1 MMKRR
6 GTFPVMPALVPPARP
21 KPLRRGEGPAI
32 HVFERA
38 RLQDVDARDKRGH
51 DELNVEI
58 LVLESSMQTPP
69 RRPASATRVVD
80 VLVPVALDQAYS
92 YRVPAELDLQ
102 PGDVVGVP
110 LGARE
115 VIGVVWADNPNPDP
129 RLHNRLKDI
138 AEKLDM
144 PRFREELRSLVDW
157 VASYTLA
164 PRGQVLRMTLRM
176 GEHLGPERVRLGVR
190 LVGAPPQRLTPAR
203 RRLLEILSDGLLH
216 GKSELAKEAGCSASV
231 IDGLVDEGTLAV
243 EHMPRAAPPPAPDP
257 TFAEPD
263 FSPDQ
268 RLAAERL
275 RQLVAGG
282 FEVALLDGVTGSG
295 KTEVYFEAVAEVLK
309 RGEQILIL
317 MPEIALT
324 GQFLD
329 RFAARFGAR
338 PLEWHSELT
347 PRTRARNYAAIASGE
362 APVVVGARSALFLP
376 YAKLGLLIV
385 DEEHD
390 QAYKQEDG
398 AHYHARDM
406 AVVRASIA
414 KIPIVLASATPSVET
429 EVNARKG
436 RYQRVPLPS
445 RFGGQHMPHIEAI
458 DLRQEGPGR
467 GRFIAPRLAEQIG
480 FAIERREQA
489 LLFLNRRGYAPLTL
503 CRACGH
509 RFACTICDAW
519 LVDHRFRQRLVC
531 HHCGFSM
538 PRPHLCPHC
547 GAEESLAAIGP
558 GVERLQEE
566 AAALF
571 PGART
576 MVLSSDLI
584 TSIEAMRSELNEIA
598 EGRVDI
604 IIGTQLVA
612 KGHNFPRLNLVGVID
627 ADLGL
632 GNGDPRAAE
641 RTFQLLNQV
650 IGRAG
655 RDQGRG
661 VGFLQTHQPEHPV
674 MKALVACDREAFY
687 ASEIDS
693 RERTGYPPFGR
704 LASLIISAG
713 DRPSAEGFARKL
725 ASAAPFDERIKV
737 LGPAEAPLA
746 VIKGRYRY
754 RILVKSPRSLDLSG
768 YLRQWLA
775 AAPKTTGNLKLEV
788 DVDPQSFL

>member
-1 MMKRR
+1 MDHS
-6 GTFPVMPALVPPARP
+6 T
-21 KPLRRGEGPAI
+21 
-32 HVFERA
+32 RA
-38 RLQDVDARDKRGH
+38 ST
-51 DELNVEI
+51 
-58 LVLESSMQTPP
+58 SSV
-69 RRPASATRVVD
+69 SSTRVVD
-80 VLVPVALDQAYS
+80 VP
-92 YRVPAELDLQ
+92 PLQ
-102 PGDVVGVP
+102 
-110 LGARE
+110 
-115 VIGVVWADNPNPDP
+115 
-129 RLHNRLKDI
+129 
-138 AEKLDM
+138 
-144 PRFREELRSLVDW
+144 EELRALVDW
-157 VASYTLA
+157 VANYTLSA
-164 PRGQVLRMTLRM
+164 RGMVLRMCLRM
-176 GEHLGPERVRLGVR
+176 GEHLGPERVRMGVR
-190 LVGAPPQRLTPAR
+190 LIGAPPNRMTPAR
-203 RRLLEILSDGLLH
+203 RRLIELLSDGLLH
-216 GKSELAKEAGCSASV
+216 GKSEAAKEAGVSAGV
-231 IDGLVDEGTLAV
+231 IDGLVDEGTLTTEA
-243 EHMPRAAPPPAPDP
+243 MPRVPALPPPDPSFSAP
-257 TFAEPD
+257 E
-263 FSPDQ
+263 FSRQQ
-268 RLAAERL
+268 RTAVDAMRALAAN
-275 RQLVAGG
+275 GS
-282 FEVALLDGVTGSG
+282 FHVALLDGVTGSG
-295 KTEVYFEAVAEVLK
+295 KTEVYFEAIAEVVR
-309 RGEQILIL
+309 RGKQSLIL

-329 RFAARFGAR
+329 RFARRFGVR

-347 PRTRARNYAAIASGE
+347 PRTRQRNWAAIAAGE

-376 YAKLGLLIV
+376 YADLGLIVV

-390 QAYKQEDG
+390 QAYKQDEG

-406 AVVRASIA
+406 AVVRAHIA

-436 RYQRVPLPS
+436 RYQRVVLPS

-458 DLRQEGPGR
+458 DLRRAAPPR
-467 GRFIAPRLAEQIG
+467 GRFISLP
-480 FAIERREQA
+480 
-489 LLFLNRRGYAPLTL
+489 L

-538 PRPHLCPHC
+538 PRPHVCPHC
-547 GAEESLAAIGP
+547 AAEQSLVAVGP

-566 AAALF
+566 AAQLF
-571 PGART
+571 PDART

-584 TSIEAMRSELNEIA
+584 TSIETMRTELNEIA

-612 KGHNFPRLNLVGVID
+612 KGHNFPRLNLVGVVD

-632 GNGDPRAAE
+632 SNGDPRAAE

-661 VGFLQTHQPEHPV
+661 VGYLQTHQPEHPV
-674 MKALVACDREAFY
+674 MKALGACDREAFY
-687 ASEIDS
+687 ASEIEA

-713 DRPSAEGFARKL
+713 DRPTAESFARRL
-725 ASAAPFDERIKV
+725 AAIAPIDERIKV

-746 VIKGRYRY
+746 VIKGRYRF
-754 RILVKSPRSLDLSG
+754 RLLVKSLRNVDLSE
-768 YLRQWLA
+768 YLREWLA
-775 AAPKTTGNLKLEV
+775 AGPKTKGNLKLEV